1 MMWKFSFA
9 QTSNIDSLFT
19 REHPPDLEEVLDQAD
34 VLAEIKAQNNRYVLT
49 AVQANE

>member
-19 REHPPDLEEVLDQAD
+19 RDHPPDLEEVLDQTD
-34 VLAEIKAQNNRYVLT
+34 VLNEIKAQNNRYDCLDR
-49 AVQANE
+49 QI